1 MSTPKHTPGPWLRDG
16 NTIYAL
22 MHDGWRKGV
31 ELFRNRFFAQVHSDV
46 SCDAEEA
53 IANASL
59 MSAAPI
65 MLQALKEA
73 VPHLEYMAGGMT
85 HAGWK
90 TKEAQECLERVLA
103 VIAEAEGK
111 A

>member
-59 MSAAPI
+59 MSAAPD
-65 MLQALKEA
+65 MWKALK
-73 VPHLEYMAGGMT
+73 L
-85 HAGWK
+85 
-90 TKEAQECLERVLA
+90 AQERLIAKCEENLVAFNGKDVEALEAIGDALA
-103 VIAEAEGK
+103 K
-111 A
+111 AAGQTK

>member
-1 MSTPKHTPGPWLRDG
+1 MSTPKHTPGPWEIEG
-16 NTIYAL
+16 YNIYGPSDQRIVEL
-22 MHDGWRKGV
+22 WDGV
-31 ELFRNRFFAQVHSDV
+31 E
-46 SCDAEEA
+46 EEA
-53 IANASL
+53 EANAHL
-59 MSAAPI
+59 IAAAPI
-65 MLQALKEA
+65 MLQELKEV